1 MYRVF
6 MDLKNKSESLGEREV
21 LWEREPHAGD
31 FTAVSSS
38 FKLSGR
44 ITLYIMQLRKKL
56 NVKRLIVRHTQCTD
70 ERTSFLCHLYMHV
83 LCLQA
88 IEDRFRI
95 STKELLKFEFQA
107 VIALEFDLHVP
118 QWEVL
123 PHAKRMETE

>member
-1 MYRVF
+1 MISQLF
-6 MDLKNKSESLGEREV
+6 QV
-21 LWEREPHAGD
+21 LSNFQDQLHCNA
-31 FTAVSSS
+31 
-38 FKLSGR
+38 
-44 ITLYIMQLRKKL
+44 IMKKKL